1 MGRLILAAVVIV
13 LSVTHQV
20 QAQFKNLVIAAQKEG
35 EYPPLEPSIAISR
48 KNPKNIVAGVVL
60 NKAIYTVDGGLSWKT
75 STLQSPYGVY
85 GDPAVISDVKGDF
98 YYFHLADPSGEGRSN
113 EAWLD
118 RIVMQKST
126 DGGATWSEGES
137 IGYNPPADQDKE
149 WPAVHPRKQYIY
161 TTWTQFDKYGLTDP
175 NCHSNI
181 MFSMSTNAG
190 KKWSKAIQINQTPG
204 DCVDDDNT
212 AEGAVPAVDA
222 AGRVFVVWSN
232 QGTIFMDRSFDGG
245 TTWLTN

>member
-85 GDPAVISDVKGDF
+85 GDPAVISDVK
-98 YYFHLADPSGEGRSN
+98 
-113 EAWLD
+113 
-118 RIVMQKST
+118 
-126 DGGATWSEGES
+126 
-137 IGYNPPADQDKE
+137 
-149 WPAVHPRKQYIY
+149 
-161 TTWTQFDKYGLTDP
+161 
-175 NCHSNI
+175 
-181 MFSMSTNAG
+181 
-190 KKWSKAIQINQTPG
+190 
-204 DCVDDDNT
+204 
-212 AEGAVPAVDA
+212 
-222 AGRVFVVWSN
+222 
-232 QGTIFMDRSFDGG
+232 
-245 TTWLTN
+245 